1 MLCIQE
7 YKVKLDFILVHVYFS
22 SSFSSSSDFSEKYKK
37 QKVSDSI
44 QAK

>member
-22 SSFSSSSDFSEKYKK
+22 SSFSSSDFSEKYKK